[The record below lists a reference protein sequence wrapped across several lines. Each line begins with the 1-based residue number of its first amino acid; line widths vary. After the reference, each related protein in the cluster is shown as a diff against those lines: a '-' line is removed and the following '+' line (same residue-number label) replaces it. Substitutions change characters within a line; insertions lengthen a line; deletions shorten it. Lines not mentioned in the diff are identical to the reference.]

1 MPPRGTTNAAEG
13 QNAQLQNQ
21 NRQAGQQLHVNQPLE
36 ANRQEP
42 VEVNQMI
49 LDMEARQQAIQQR
62 ELRTQQFLAQNRIL
76 MPK

>member
-42 VEVNQMI
+42 VEVNQMKPGS
-49 LDMEARQQAIQQR
+49 RRYSR
-62 ELRTQQFLAQNRIL
+62 ESCGRSSSWHRTGFLCL
-76 MPK
+76 KKPS